1 MLALFR
7 NNIKWIGW
15 SIVIAFALT
24 MFAGTFWGGGGS
36 SRSASTSSPELSTDY
51 VALVGSIPV
60 SGQKFYGF
68 FSEVQTASVE
78 SDQHRKP
85 TPEMLMERYY
95 YAFQRAMEFSILLQH
110 ARATDLEVGRSEYQ
124 SYLQQVM
131 RGWGITRKSE
141 LRKKLADNG
150 LNYEA

>member
-1 MLALFR
+1 M
-7 NNIKWIGW
+7 
-15 SIVIAFALT
+15 
-24 MFAGTFWGGGGS
+24 
-36 SRSASTSSPELSTDY
+36 
-51 VALVGSIPV
+51 
-60 SGQKFYGF
+60 
-68 FSEVQTASVE
+68 E

-131 RGWGITRKSE
+131 RGLGITRKSE

-150 LNYEA
+150 LNYEAYKARLEDNIRVQKIQKTLNQVSISDQDIINYYTELLASHILKIGRAHV